1 MSFSDDILC
10 AYLDGELGEETR
22 RAVTAALNA
31 DHQLARRLARLRSL
45 REGRVSGESSAA
57 APRNRRA
64 TVVQLASVRASRAAS
79 QLAARKA
86 QRTGWGW
93 REWGALAL
101 VLVAGVALG
110 RFALARWQPSW
121 LADPPPTSVIVS
133 REGLLV
139 AQGRLAW
146 ALSQQMGG
154 AMAVENEARV
164 GLSFLSNDGS
174 YCRTF
179 TLAGSGQ
186 EVNGIACRISDEW
199 RITVLVQN
207 GRGAMGGRKGGVDM
221 PTALLEA
228 IDQRIVGGMLDARAE
243 MEALR
248 RGWQR

>member
-1 MSFSDDILC
+1 MRFSDEILC
-10 AYLDGELGEETR
+10 AYLDGELGDETR
-22 RAVTAALNA
+22 RAVALALNA

-45 REGRVSGESSAA
+45 REGRVQAQGPAA
-57 APRNRRA
+57 GARARSA
-64 TVVQLASVRASRAAS
+64 TVVQLDAVRATRAAT
-79 QLAARKA
+79 QQAARKA
-86 QRTGWGW
+86 QRSGWGW

-101 VLVAGVALG
+101 VLVAGVVLG
-110 RFALARWQPSW
+110 RFALARWQPAW
-121 LADPPPTSVIVS
+121 LAEPPPTSVIVS
-133 REGLLV
+133 REGVLL

-154 AMAVENEARV
+154 AMPVENEARV
-164 GLSFLSNDGS
+164 GLSFLANDGS

-186 EVNGIACRISDEW
+186 EVNGIACRLGEEW
-199 RITVLVQN
+199 RIPVLVQN
-207 GRGAMGGRKGGVDM
+207 GRGITAARKGAVEM

-243 MEALR
+243 MEALK

>member
-1 MSFSDDILC
+1 
-10 AYLDGELGEETR
+10 
-22 RAVTAALNA
+22 
-31 DHQLARRLARLRSL
+31 
-45 REGRVSGESSAA
+45 
-57 APRNRRA
+57 
-64 TVVQLASVRASRAAS
+64 
-79 QLAARKA
+79 
-86 QRTGWGW
+86 
-93 REWGALAL
+93 
-101 VLVAGVALG
+101 VALG

-174 YCRTF
+174 SCRTF

-199 RITVLVQN
+199 RIPVLVQN
-207 GRGAMGGRKGGVDM
+207 ARGLMGGRKGGVEM

>member
-1 MSFSDDILC
+1 MSFSDEILC

-22 RAVTAALNA
+22 RAVESALNA
-31 DHQLARRLARLRSL
+31 DHHLARRLARLRSL
-45 REGRVSGESSAA
+45 RAGRVSAQSPNAGA
-57 APRNRRA
+57 RQGHA
-64 TVVQLASVRASRAAS
+64 TVVQLDAVRASRAAS
-79 QLAARKA
+79 LVAARKA

-101 VLVAGVALG
+101 VLVAGVMLG
-110 RFALARWQPSW
+110 RFVLARWQPGW
-121 LADPPPTSVIVS
+121 MAEPPPTSVIVS

-154 AMAVENEARV
+154 AMPVEHEARV
-164 GLSFLSNDGS
+164 GLSFLANDGS

-199 RITVLVQN
+199 RIPVVVQN
-207 GRGAMGGRKGGVDM
+207 GRGLTAGRKGGVEM

-243 MEALR
+243 MEALK